1 MEADH
6 TSEVVAV
13 KKLLCQFVLRMAFQT
28 GINNELNFR
37 TLFQP
42 LGDGH
47 SIFGLLL
54 QTQRQRADASESQP
68 RIKGAD
74 VGAQIVVVIA
84 DAIHISFFTGQ
95 NAADGIAVAYI
106 ILRSGVD
113 DNVGAPVQGPHN
125 EGGDEG
131 VVNNDLTAMSVGILR
146 NGGDISQFQQGI
158 GQGLEIDDL
167 RIRLHRFFDVFQIS
181 DVYAGRFDALGRQN
195 IIEHAVGADEGIIIR
210 NDMIAGVELG
220 KERKADGCHAAGDD
234 ACVLCIF
241 QRSDLTLHR
250 HGSGICCAAVDAAA
264 WLPIHGINDHLIIF
278 IGRIVGIGRSLVD
291 GSIQSVGNGIG
302 AFTEF
307 DRTSGEVHV
316 AEISFVSIHN
326 MTS

>member
-6 TSEVVAV
+6 TSEVVTV

-220 KERKADGCHAAGDD
+220 EKRKADGCHAAGDD

-241 QRSDLTLHR
+241 QRSDLTLHC

-264 WLPIHGINDHLIIF
+264 GLPIHGVNDHLIIF
-278 IGRIVGIGRSLVD
+278 IGRIVGIGRSLID
-291 GSIQSVGNGIG
+291 
-302 AFTEF
+302 
-307 DRTSGEVHV
+307 
-316 AEISFVSIHN
+316 EISFVSIHN